1 MEDIIIVVWVAMIII
16 GSLINAANKR
26 RAKEQTAE
34 EQLPTPE
41 EIREILQREQRPM
54 RPKATAQ
61 RPTTPAYETLEGQS
75 IESESL
81 ERVEPYAPNAARTRK
96 KSKSA
101 PGTATTK
108 RTAQRAT
115 APAQS
120 RPATQPTA
128 SQQGMEGQDLA
139 RDFDLERAVVY
150 SEILRPKYQD
160 YE

>member
-54 RPKATAQ
+54 RPNTAPQ
-61 RPTTPAYETLEGQS
+61 HPAYETLEGQS

-81 ERVEPYAPNAARTRK
+81 DRVEPYAPNVARTRK
-96 KSKSA
+96 RQKSA
-101 PGTATTK
+101 PSTATTK

-120 RPATQPTA
+120 RPATQPAA
-128 SQQGMEGQDLA
+128 SQQGTEREDLTC
-139 RDFDLERAVVY
+139 DFDLERAVVY